1 MTILGLF
8 PEAVNF
14 LIRMPEP
21 CSTCTE
27 SPSLQPSASALPSSC
42 HLQPASLS
50 CSLGRLQSF
59 FQGFDHS
66 IRALWQKH
74 FEGQSRLEQPL
85 VPPSCFCGLGM
96 LSPPGPQ
103 GRLSSIPCCHF
114 FLLLTTGVLHPSSS
128 TGGEGQ

>member
-1 MTILGLF
+1 MAILGLF

-14 LIRMPEP
+14 LIRMAEP
-21 CSTCTE
+21 CPHLHGVPQ
-27 SPSLQPSASALPSSC
+27 SP
-42 HLQPASLS
+42 PAS
-50 CSLGRLQSF
+50 SLGRLQSF

-66 IRALWQKH
+66 IWAVWQKH

-128 TGGEGQ
+128 TVGWGRTVGLGWAGPGS

>member
-1 MTILGLF
+1 MAILGVF

-14 LIRMPEP
+14 LIRMAEP
-21 CSTCTE
+21 C
-27 SPSLQPSASALPSSC
+27 PHLHGVLQPSACALPSSC
-42 HLQPASLS
+42 CLQPASLS

-66 IRALWQKH
+66 SRAVWQKH
-74 FEGQSRLEQPL
+74 SEGQSRLEQPL

-103 GRLSSIPCCHF
+103 GSLSSVPCCHF
-114 FLLLTTGVLHPSSS
+114 FLL
-128 TGGEGQ
+128 